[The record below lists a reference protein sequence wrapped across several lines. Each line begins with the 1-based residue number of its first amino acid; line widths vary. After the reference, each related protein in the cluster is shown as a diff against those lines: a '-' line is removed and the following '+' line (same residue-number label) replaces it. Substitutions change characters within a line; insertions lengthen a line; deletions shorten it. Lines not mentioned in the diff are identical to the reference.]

1 MGNACRGHALPPSF
15 CSATAA
21 INSSLERLVE
31 IAEAERL
38 TASEETNAAYTLTG
52 LPFSGTTTAVA
63 CPFISATNL
72 SAFGSMIGTEP

>member
-21 INSSLERLVE
+21 IDSSLERLVE

-52 LPFSGTTTAVA
+52 LPDYR
-63 CPFISATNL
+63 
-72 SAFGSMIGTEP
+72 

>member
-1 MGNACRGHALPPSF
+1 MPRTC
-15 CSATAA
+15 AA
-21 INSSLERLVE
+21 PFLLQRHRRDRLERLVE

-72 SAFGSMIGTEP
+72 SAFGSMIGNEP